1 MVRSL
6 TAMASPHLLDL
17 LPYSPGR
24 PIEEVER
31 EFGVAGAAKLASN
44 ENPFGPSP
52 LAVKAVQEAAAG
64 VHRYPDGAGTVLKA
78 RLAEHL
84 AVDPAQIALGNGS
97 NELLDLVTRIF
108 LQPGDEAVMA
118 TPAFIVYRMAC
129 QALGA
134 VAVEVPCRDFVH
146 DLPAMAAAVTSRTKL
161 LFVGN
166 PNNPTGTAVP
176 PAALDAF
183 VRRLPPEP
191 LLVVDEACN
200 PVEGADVDIW
210 HTGNSGH
217 YSGPDASDFCTGADP
232 DAKAHQYFR
241 GVQTTDAKGRV
252 DFDTCYPGWYP
263 GRSIHIHFTVRVA
276 NQAHVT
282 SQLFFPDTLT
292 AQVFAEH
299 PDYDQF
305 GQPNT
310 TNAQDGIYAGNEYE
324 LSTALQPDGALL
336 AWKVLVIR
344 SSLAAPLCSA

>member
-1 MVRSL
+1 MSNDERVRKARRAL
-6 TAMASPHLLDL
+6 TRRSVLH
-17 LPYSPGR
+17 G
-24 PIEEVER
+24 I
-31 EFGVAGAAKLASN
+31 GVALSGVPLGALAGCGEAGGTGGSAGSGGTVGSGGSAGDRGTAGNGGSGGAGGSTATGTPTTGFASCGTESMSGDYPDPFTGDLGAACALTCSMTL
-44 ENPFGPSP
+44 GPCYAETVFRKDVS
-52 LAVKAVQEAAAG
+52 EG
-64 VHRYPDGAGTVLKA
+64 YPGLPV
-78 RLAEHL
+78 RLA
-84 AVDPAQIALGNGS
+84 
-97 NELLDLVTRIF
+97 
-108 LQPGDEAVMA
+108 
-118 TPAFIVYRMAC
+118 
-129 QALGA
+129 
-134 VAVEVPCRDFVH
+134 
-146 DLPAMAAAVTSRTKL
+146 
-161 LFVGN
+161 
-166 PNNPTGTAVP
+166 
-176 PAALDAF
+176 
-183 VRRLPPEP
+183 

-210 HTGNSGH
+210 HTGSSGH

-282 SQLFFPDTLT
+282 SQLFLPDTLT

-310 TNAQDGIYAGNEYE
+310 TNAQDGIYAGKEYE